1 MREGQFY
8 EFPLRRLNVENFEH
22 LSKFALEK
30 YSSIA
35 SNNGKIPAD
44 VSSAL
49 AKLWLLMKAE
59 VADTDG
65 GVISILLMKDPDTGE
80 INYKAIIML
89 YVMPMLMCVS
99 IFFIKCIKRDLKE
112 EESPAAVEEEPPAL
126 PSTQSTVA
134 T

>member
-1 MREGQFY
+1 
-8 EFPLRRLNVENFEH
+8 VENFDD
-22 LSKFALEK
+22 LSKFALEE

-49 AKLWLLMKAE
+49 AKLWLLMQAE
-59 VADTDG
+59 LADTEG
-65 GVISILLMKDPDTGE
+65 GVTSILLMKDPDTGE

-99 IFFIKCIKRDLKE
+99 ICFIKCIKRDKKE
-112 EESPAAVEEEPPAL
+112 EESPAEVQEPAAL

>member
-1 MREGQFY
+1 M
-8 EFPLRRLNVENFEH
+8 ENFDD
-22 LSKFALEK
+22 LSKFALEE

-49 AKLWLLMKAE
+49 AKLWLLMQAE
-59 VADTDG
+59 LAETEG
-65 GVISILLMKDPDTGE
+65 GVTSILLMKDPDTGE

-99 IFFIKCIKRDLKE
+99 ICFIKCIKRDKKE
-112 EESPAAVEEEPPAL
+112 EESPAEVQEPAAL

>member
-1 MREGQFY
+1 VNLEDSPQMGVRFGIFNIPTIYLMREGQFY
-8 EFPLRRLNVENFEH
+8 EFPLRRLNVENFVD
-22 LSKFALEK
+22 LSKFALEE

-49 AKLWLLMKAE
+49 TKLWLLMKAE
-59 VADTDG
+59 VADTEG

-99 IFFIKCIKRDLKE
+99 IFFIKCIKRD
-112 EESPAAVEEEPPAL
+112 
-126 PSTQSTVA
+126 
-134 T
+134 

>member
-1 MREGQFY
+1 
-8 EFPLRRLNVENFEH
+8 
-22 LSKFALEK
+22 LEE

-49 AKLWLLMKAE
+49 AKLWLLMQAE
-59 VADTDG
+59 LEDTEG

-80 INYKAIIML
+80 INFKAIIML
-89 YVMPMLMCVS
+89 YVMPLLMCLS
-99 IFFIKCIKRDLKE
+99 ICFIKRIKRDKKE
-112 EESPAAVEEEPPAL
+112 EESPAEEQEPAAL

-134 T
+134 TQKEKQE

>member
-8 EFPLRRLNVENFEH
+8 EFPLRRLNVENFVD
-22 LSKFALEK
+22 LSKFALEE

-49 AKLWLLMKAE
+49 TKLWLLMKAE
-59 VADTDG
+59 VADTEG
-65 GVISILLMKDPDTGE
+65 GVISILLMKDSDTGE

-99 IFFIKCIKRDLKE
+99 IFFIKCIKRD
-112 EESPAAVEEEPPAL
+112 
-126 PSTQSTVA
+126 
-134 T
+134 